1 MEKALRGVITEGNT
15 VITDGLKTY
24 STVCR
29 RLGLNRRVVR
39 RDQHHVP
46 TVRIFNNN
54 AIEGTWP
61 GLRQFL
67 RRRRNVPIKEALDE
81 YVWRRKYA
89 NDLLGG
95 FLSSLKS
102 IKWN

>member
-1 MEKALRGVITEGNT
+1 MENALGVTTERNIM
-15 VITDGLKTY
+15 ITDGLKTY
-24 STVCR
+24 STVWG
-29 RLGLNRRVVR
+29 RLSLNRRVVR

-46 TVRIFNNN
+46 AVRIFNNN